1 VLVYLYLAVY
11 VLIKNPRSSLNITC
25 SALLCSLCLWT
36 FGKIFSHN
44 PYTSSETVMFFANVG
59 AIGWTSYFSFFVWF
73 CLIIAERK
81 KILEK
86 LFVYPILFVCPVV
99 FIFMQW
105 KYHALVTEHIK
116 LTSWWKYIWA
126 DTIWP
131 PLYFTYY
138 LAFSFLGFFILIAFW
153 RKTENPVK
161 KRQAKTIFIA
171 TLIPLLTGTVTDVVF
186 SELNIH
192 KIPEMA
198 NLFSLIWA
206 LGLVYAVVKYRLLTI
221 TPEVAADKILTTMMD
236 ALILL
241 DRNGHIV
248 TANEAAQGLLG
259 YRENDLI
266 GRSLSSLF
274 AKADHQSAFVRKAIK
289 GDMIKDF
296 ELVFQTSQGN
306 QVPVTFSSSA
316 LRDDTGTIVGT
327 ICVAHDI
334 TKRKIKEEEL
344 QLARDEAESAS
355 RIKSQFLASMSH
367 EFRTPLNAIIGFSEV
382 LEDKTFGD
390 LNEKQAKYVG
400 NILTSGRH
408 LLQMINDVLDLS
420 KIEAGKMELEL
431 SIMNIGELIE
441 HSLMMVKEKCWKHRI
456 DLTSRISEELEDLD
470 IMADDRKLRQAMF
483 NLLSNA
489 VKFTPEGGKIAVEAR
504 RREREI
510 RVSVADTGI
519 GIKAE
524 NQRRIFGE
532 FEQVDTRVG
541 DKHHGTGLG
550 LALTRRLV
558 ELHGGRIWVESEGEG
573 KGSIFT
579 FTIPLRME
587 KPLFEKES
595 GA

>member
-1 VLVYLYLAVY
+1 MYLVVY

-25 SALLCSLCLWT
+25 SALLCCLALWT

-44 PYTSSETVMFFANVG
+44 PYTSSETVMFFANIG
-59 AIGWTSYFSFFVWF
+59 AIGWTGYFSFFVWF
-73 CLIIAERK
+73 CLIMTDRK

-86 LFVYPILFVCPVV
+86 PYVYPLLFVCPAI

-105 KYHALVTEHIK
+105 KNHALVVEHLK
-116 LTSWWKYIWA
+116 LTTWWKYIWA

-138 LAFSFLGFFILIAFW
+138 LAFSILGFFILISFW
-153 RKTENPVK
+153 RKTENPIK
-161 KRQAKTIFIA
+161 KKQAKTIFIA

-206 LGLVYAVVKYRLLTI
+206 LGLVYAVVKFRLLPI
-221 TPEVAADKILTTMMD
+221 TPEVAANKILTTMMD

-241 DRNGHIV
+241 DQSGRIV

-259 YRENDLI
+259 SRENALK
-266 GRSLSSLF
+266 GKSLSSLF
-274 AKADHQSAFVRKAIK
+274 AKADHQSAFIRKAIK

-296 ELVFQTSQGN
+296 ELVFKTSQGSH
-306 QVPVTFSSSA
+306 VPVTFSSSA
-316 LRDDTGTIVGT
+316 LRDETGKIVGS

-334 TKRKIKEEEL
+334 TRRKRKEQEL
-344 QLARDEAESAS
+344 QMARDEAESAS

-382 LEDKTFGD
+382 MEDKTFGD
-390 LNEKQAKYVG
+390 LNEKQAKYVS

-431 SIMNIGELIE
+431 SRVNIEELIE
-441 HSLMMVKEKCWKHRI
+441 HSLMMVKEKCLKHRI
-456 DLTSRISEELEDLD
+456 DLTSQISDETEGLEV
-470 IMADDRKLRQAMF
+470 MADERKLKQAMF

-489 VKFTPEGGKIAVEAR
+489 VKFTPDGGKITVEAR
-504 RREREI
+504 RREEEI

-519 GIKAE
+519 GIKPE

-541 DKHHGTGLG
+541 EKQQGTGLG
-550 LALTRRLV
+550 LALTRKLV
-558 ELHGGRIWVESEGEG
+558 DLHGGQIWVESEGEG

-579 FTIPLRME
+579 FTIPLHRI
-587 KPLFEKES
+587 KLSFEKES